1 VGASPTF
8 TGENMAK
15 KSQPEIEEQDCEEFE
30 ECDCLTKTDVKN
42 FFGGLAIF
50 VAILVTVPIL
60 MIGMKTTLDYFF
72 ITPEPT
78 ASYENCR
85 AYFPQSSLERN
96 HWYPVYMEGEEKSG
110 VEKTS
115 EVISKHEMK
124 ISN

>member
-1 VGASPTF
+1 
-8 TGENMAK
+8 MAK
-15 KSQPEIEEQDCEEFE
+15 KPQPEIEIEEQDCEEFE

-85 AYFPQSSLERN
+85 AYFPQPSHTR
-96 HWYPVYMEGEEKSG
+96 WYPVHMEGEEKWG
-110 VEKTS
+110 VEKS
-115 EVISKHEMK
+115 SDVISKHEMK
-124 ISN
+124 ISK